1 MGIKKEITNDY
12 LKYVSKNY
20 LWVEEIKLGVRNIKY
35 IKCHVFKI
43 NCKNELLMI
52 IILLTGSAK

>member
-20 LWVEEIKLGVRNIKY
+20 LWVEEIKLGVRNSKY
-35 IKCHVFKI
+35 IKCHVLK